1 MKRREHRDIEH
12 HGRRGGRVRRLAL
25 VLAGLGAMA
34 MMLALWRARPESET
48 EAARARH
55 LLKEVASRK
64 ATTAAARDGAA
75 AGRAAASRAEDMPPE
90 GDGDDL
96 KVIEGIGP
104 RIEEVLKAAGVTNYA
119 ALAEL
124 RPGRLQTIMREAGKR
139 MAKPDTWPEQARL
152 AADGEWQAL
161 KELQDSLKRGV
172 PG

>member
-1 MKRREHRDIEH
+1 MERREHRDTEQ
-12 HGRRGGRVRRLAL
+12 HGRRGGRLRKLAL
-25 VLAGLGAMA
+25 VLAGLTAMA
-34 MMLALWRARPESET
+34 MVLTLWLSPPESET
-48 EAARARH
+48 EAAQARR

-64 ATTAAARDGAA
+64 AITAAQRDTGASGGAA
-75 AGRAAASRAEDMPPE
+75 GSRPE
-90 GDGDDL
+90 GDDL

-119 ALAEL
+119 ALAQL

>member
-1 MKRREHRDIEH
+1 MARREHGDIEQ
-12 HGRRGGRVRRLAL
+12 HGRRGGRLRRLAL
-25 VLAGLGAMA
+25 VLAGLVAMA
-34 MMLALWRARPESET
+34 MVLSLWRTRPEGQT
-48 EAARARH
+48 EAARAQR

-64 ATTAAARDGAA
+64 AITAAERDAGASGGAA
-75 AGRAAASRAEDMPPE
+75 GPRPE
-90 GDGDDL
+90 GDDL

-119 ALAEL
+119 ALGEL
-124 RPGRLQTIMREAGKR
+124 RPNRLQTIMREAGKR

-172 PG
+172 PS

>member
-1 MKRREHRDIEH
+1 MERREHRDIEQ
-12 HGRRGGRVRRLAL
+12 HGRRGGRLRKLAL
-25 VLAGLGAMA
+25 VLAGLTAMA
-34 MMLALWRARPESET
+34 MVLTLWRSRPASET
-48 EAARARH
+48 EAAQARR

-64 ATTAAARDGAA
+64 ATTAADRDGAA
-75 AGRAAASRAEDMPPE
+75 SGGAEDMSP
-90 GDGDDL
+90 DGDDL